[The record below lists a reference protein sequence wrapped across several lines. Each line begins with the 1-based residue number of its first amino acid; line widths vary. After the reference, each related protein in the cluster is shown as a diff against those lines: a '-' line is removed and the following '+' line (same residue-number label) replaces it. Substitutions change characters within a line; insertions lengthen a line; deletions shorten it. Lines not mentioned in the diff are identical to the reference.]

1 VKRVLTVVT
10 VGAAALAAQAGVAKA
25 TNECR
30 GLNPCVPVAGPWV
43 VVPIGRSVP
52 RPQVQYQLACPRG
65 YVDGGIDAELTAPA
79 IDLTFLGKSG
89 SPVNPGITTSRTV
102 VFVATYV
109 GMSASSAT
117 FRPHIGCIRASGG
130 GGRRTP
136 TSVSAVVPPGAPT
149 VRRVRNVRIGASTSG
164 WIAQGCA
171 SAERL
176 VAAYHAFGFYTA
188 KPPTADVIAGL
199 RGTQSVRGDRVVV
212 SVHGGRALRGVRAV
226 VQVAA
231 VCAGGT

>member
-1 VKRVLTVVT
+1 VKRVLTVAAVS
-10 VGAAALAAQAGVAKA
+10 AAALAAQVGVAQA

-43 VVPIGRSVP
+43 VVPIGHSVP
-52 RPQVQYQLACPRG
+52 RPQVEYQLACPRG
-65 YVDGGIDAELTAPA
+65 YIVGGIDSELTDQA
-79 IDLTFLGKSG
+79 IDLAFLGKSG
-89 SPVNPGITTSRTV
+89 SPVNPGVTTSRTI
-102 VFVATYV
+102 VFAATYV
-109 GMSASSAT
+109 GASASTAS
-117 FRPHIGCIRASGG
+117 FRPHIGCIRAAGG

-149 VRRVRNVRIGASTSG
+149 VWRVRTVRVGASTSRR
-164 WIAQGCA
+164 IAQGCA
-171 SAERL
+171 RAERL
-176 VAAYHAFGFYTA
+176 VAAYHAFGFYTV
-188 KPPTADVIAGL
+188 KPPTADLIAGL

-212 SVHGGRALRGVRAV
+212 SVRGGRALRGVHAV